1 MMKIIV
7 FTVNDHQR
15 KFISEDALNKRLETM
30 TLQIDILTLSQTSFY
45 LLDRSTYEVVMEVGI
60 KATYDFYSL
69 ELSSQD

>member
-1 MMKIIV
+1 
-7 FTVNDHQR
+7 
-15 KFISEDALNKRLETM
+15 M